1 MSDKDYEDQ
10 EVTQDELTALKARAD
25 LIGLSYHPS
34 IGLEKLRIKVQE
46 ALSDTP
52 KVSAENSAS
61 VQGEVAKTSPAQ
73 TREETPDEL
82 RGRKRKE
89 ASELVRIRLSCM
101 NPNKKD
107 WAGEIITTGNSVVG
121 TFAKYVPFAAEEG
134 WHVPRI
140 IYDQLIERKCQIF
153 VSTRDSKGNT
163 TRKGKLIR
171 EFAIEILP
179 PLSLEELKDLAQR
192 QALANAID

>member
-1 MSDKDYEDQ
+1 MSANDYEDQ
-10 EVTQDELTALKARAD
+10 EVIQDELSALKDRAD
-25 LIGLSYHPS
+25 LMGLSYHPS
-34 IGLEKLRIKVQE
+34 IGLEKLRTKVQE
-46 ALSDTP
+46 ALSDVPP
-52 KVSAENSAS
+52 KVEAVVVPPSLSLPHIESAE
-61 VQGEVAKTSPAQ
+61 EF
-73 TREETPDEL
+73 

-121 TFAKYVPFAAEEG
+121 TFAKYVPFAAEDG

-140 IYDQLIERKCQIF
+140 IYEQLAERKCQIF

-171 EFAIEILP
+171 EFAIEILA
-179 PLSLEELKDLAQR
+179 PLSIEELKELAQR

>member
-1 MSDKDYEDQ
+1 MSANDYEDQ
-10 EVTQDELTALKARAD
+10 EVIQDELTALKTRAD
-25 LIGLSYHPS
+25 LMGLSYHPS
-34 IGLEKLRIKVQE
+34 IGLEKLRAKVQE
-46 ALSDTP
+46 ALSDIPANTEVRAAP
-52 KVSAENSAS
+52 KLSLPHS
-61 VQGEVAKTSPAQ
+61 
-73 TREETPDEL
+73 ETPDEY

-89 ASELVRIRLSCM
+89 SSELVRIRLSCM

-107 WAGEIITTGNSVVG
+107 WAGEIITTGNTLVG
-121 TFAKYVPFAAEEG
+121 TFAKYVPFAAEDG

-140 IYDQLIERKCQIF
+140 IYDQLVERKCQVF

-163 TRKGKLIR
+163 SRKGKLIK

-179 PLSLEELKDLAQR
+179 PLSVEELKELAQR

>member
-1 MSDKDYEDQ
+1 MSANDYEDQ
-10 EVTQDELTALKARAD
+10 EVIQDELTALKTRAD
-25 LIGLSYHPS
+25 LMGLSYHPS
-34 IGLEKLRIKVQE
+34 IGLEKLRAKVKSV
-46 ALSDTP
+46 LDGTP
-52 KVSAENSAS
+52 EGAAEEPT
-61 VQGEVAKTSPAQ
+61 VTVTSTANLPHI
-73 TREETPDEL
+73 ETPDEF

-89 ASELVRIRLSCM
+89 SSELVRIRLSCM

-107 WAGEIITTGNSVVG
+107 WAGEIITTGNSLVG

-140 IYDQLIERKCQIF
+140 IYDQLVERKCQVF

-163 TRKGKLIR
+163 TRKGKLIK
-171 EFAIEILP
+171 EFAIEVLP
-179 PLSLEELKDLAQR
+179 SLTIEELKDLAQR

>member
-1 MSDKDYEDQ
+1 MSANDYEDQ
-10 EVTQDELTALKARAD
+10 EVIQDELTALKTRAD
-25 LIGLSYHPS
+25 LMGLSYHPS
-34 IGLEKLRIKVQE
+34 IGLEKLRAKVKSV
-46 ALSDTP
+46 LDGTP
-52 KVSAENSAS
+52 EGAAEEPT
-61 VQGEVAKTSPAQ
+61 VTVTSTANLPHI
-73 TREETPDEL
+73 ETPDEF

-89 ASELVRIRLSCM
+89 SSELVRIRLSCM

-107 WAGEIITTGNSVVG
+107 WAGEIITTGNSLVG

-140 IYDQLIERKCQIF
+140 IYDQLVERKCQVF

-163 TRKGKLIR
+163 TRKGKLIK

-179 PLSLEELKDLAQR
+179 SLTIEELKDLAQR

>member
-1 MSDKDYEDQ
+1 MSANDYEDQ
-10 EVTQDELTALKARAD
+10 EVIQDELTALKTRAD
-25 LIGLSYHPS
+25 LMGLSYHPS
-34 IGLEKLRIKVQE
+34 IGLEKLRAKVRSV
-46 ALSDTP
+46 LDGTP
-52 KVSAENSAS
+52 
-61 VQGEVAKTSPAQ
+61 EVAVEEPLLAVVPTANLPHI
-73 TREETPDEL
+73 ETPDEF

-89 ASELVRIRLSCM
+89 SSELVRIRLSCM

-107 WAGEIITTGNSVVG
+107 WAGEIITTGNSLVG

-140 IYDQLIERKCQIF
+140 IYDQLVERKCQVF

-163 TRKGKLIR
+163 TRKGKLIK

-179 PLSLEELKDLAQR
+179 PLTIEELKDLAQR

>member
-1 MSDKDYEDQ
+1 MSEHDDQ
-10 EVTQDELTALKARAD
+10 EVIQDELSALKDRAD
-25 LIGLSYHPS
+25 LMGLSYHPS
-34 IGLEKLRIKVQE
+34 IGLEKLRTKVQD

-52 KVSAENSAS
+52 PKAVAVAVPASEGLPQIESA
-61 VQGEVAKTSPAQ
+61 
-73 TREETPDEL
+73 DEF

-107 WAGEIITTGNSVVG
+107 WAGEIITTGNSLVG
-121 TFAKYVPFAAEEG
+121 TFAKYVPFAAEDG

-140 IYDQLIERKCQIF
+140 IYDQLVDRKCQVF

-171 EFAIEILP
+171 EFAIEVMT
-179 PLSLEELKDLAQR
+179 PLTIDELKDLAQR